1 MSEPRMPGGT
11 APEQR
16 DGVGRPGPLA
26 GLLVADFS
34 RILAGPYCTMLLGDL
49 GADVIKVE
57 SPDGD
62 DTRRWVPPTRDG
74 IATYY
79 LAINR
84 NKRSIVLDLRDPDDL
99 AAAQE
104 LARRADVFVQN
115 FKPGGLTRFG
125 LDYESVRAGN
135 EDVIYASISGFGVTG
150 GKDLAG
156 YDLMVQAMSGL
167 MSLTGDAD
175 GPPYRSGISVFDV
188 ISGLHTAIA
197 ILAALHHRS
206 ATGEGQ
212 QVEISLMASALSAM
226 VNQTSAYVAGGVVP
240 FRMGNSHPSV
250 YPYEPLPTAD
260 RDLIVA
266 AANDGQ
272 FRKLVQVLG
281 IPALAD
287 DPRFATNQ
295 ARTGNREQ
303 LRPLLAERLTAR
315 PAAEW
320 FAELNAAGVPCGPI
334 NTVDAG
340 VDFAREIGLEP
351 VVTAG
356 AGEAAMPVIRNPVDY
371 SATPPSY
378 PLPPPAVDDHGDEI
392 RAWLGAP
399 PRKAAPPARQGA
411 PASAAYEPASA
422 QSAAPPPAATTRR
435 PGASR

>member
-1 MSEPRMPGGT
+1 MSEPKVPGGT
-11 APEQR
+11 PLEQR

-74 IATYY
+74 VATYY

-84 NKRSIVLDLRDPDDL
+84 NKRSVVLDLRDPGDL

-104 LARRADVFVQN
+104 LARRADVLVQN
-115 FKPGGLTRFG
+115 FKPGGLARFG
-125 LDYESVRAGN
+125 LDYESVRAAN
-135 EDVIYASISGFGVTG
+135 QDVIYASVSGFGVTG

-272 FRKLVQVLG
+272 FRRLVQVLG
-281 IPALAD
+281 VPALAD

-295 ARTGNREQ
+295 ARTGNRDQ

-320 FAELNAAGVPCGPI
+320 FTELNAAGVPCGPI

-340 VDFAREIGLEP
+340 VDFARGIGLEP

-378 PLPPPAVDDHGDEI
+378 PLPPPTVDEHGDEI

-399 PRKAAPPARQGA
+399 PRRAAPPAREAA
-411 PASAAYEPASA
+411 PGSAAYEPASA
-422 QSAAPPPAATTRR
+422 QPTSPPSPATSRQ

>member
-1 MSEPRMPGGT
+1 MSEPRMPGGNGQ
-11 APEQR
+11 PLEQR
-16 DGVGRPGPLA
+16 DGAGRPGPLA

-49 GADVIKVE
+49 GANVIKVE
-57 SPDGD
+57 SPEGD

-74 IATYY
+74 VATYY

-84 NKRSIVLDLRDPDDL
+84 NKRSVVLDLRDPHDL
-99 AAAQE
+99 DAAHE
-104 LARRADVFVQN
+104 LARRADVLVQN
-115 FKPGGLTRFG
+115 FKPGGLARFG
-125 LDYESVRAGN
+125 LDYESVRAAN
-135 EDVIYASISGFGVTG
+135 PDVVYASISGFGAGG

-188 ISGLHTAIA
+188 ISGLHAAVA

-206 ATGEGQ
+206 VTGEGQ
-212 QVEISLMASALSAM
+212 QVEVSLMASALSAM

-272 FRKLVQVLG
+272 FRRLVQVLG
-281 IPALAD
+281 VPALAD

-303 LRPLLAERLTAR
+303 LRPLLAERLAAR
-315 PAAEW
+315 QAAEW
-320 FAELNAAGVPCGPI
+320 FTELNAAGVPCGPI

-340 VDFAREIGLEP
+340 VDFACEIGLEP

-356 AGEAAMPVIRNPVDY
+356 DGDAAMPGIRNPVDY

-378 PLPPPAVDDHGDEI
+378 PLPPPAVDEHGDQI

-399 PRKAAPPARQGA
+399 SREAVTRQ
-411 PASAAYEPASA
+411 SEV
-422 QSAAPPPAATTRR
+422 
-435 PGASR
+435 SR